1 MPDLDMDSLA
11 ESGVDGSELAQA
23 GLGPDSEILGTTDDA
38 DLRGYEDTTED
49 ELLRPYEDEQY
60 GQDYPDEVERAPAR
74 STKGQTAE
82 PIEEQQGY
90 PSPQQYEQEIERL
103 DAVNS
108 DLQQQLNTYAGVY
121 NMFSKVMPNIKAH
134 GVTLER
140 YVADLLWFDK
150 LIGENPVDAILFL
163 KERTPGLRWQHVQ
176 DAIPGFRQRMYE
188 RSLSTQM
195 ERKMEAMQTQQ
206 YTQQA
211 DAQVQADAD
220 YISKFFNQR
229 SNNGL
234 ARYPGWQ
241 RLIPIMKALA
251 SPPYNIENLD
261 TLYRRASKAYN
272 DSARYDQGR
281 TARGNFAIKRRG
293 ANTKRRSPEDISRG
307 EYEQAEERIIAS
319 AINSINS
326 QRGVQR

>member
-23 GLGPDSEILGTTDDA
+23 GLGPDSEILGTTGDA

-49 ELLRPYEDEQY
+49 EMLRPYEDEQY
-60 GQDYPDEVERAPAR
+60 GEDYPDEEPVAPLPESPRGGRVA
-74 STKGQTAE
+74 
-82 PIEEQQGY
+82 EQQESY
-90 PSPQQYEQEIERL
+90 PSPDQYEQEIERL
-103 DAVNS
+103 DSVNN

-121 NMFSKVMPNIKAH
+121 NMFSKVLPNIKAH

-188 RSLSTQM
+188 RSLSAQM
-195 ERKMEAMQTQQ
+195 ERKMETMQNQQ
-206 YTQQA
+206 YAQQA

-220 YISKFFNQR
+220 YISQFFSQKAT
-229 SNNGL
+229 NGMP
-234 ARYPGWQ
+234 RYPGWQ

-272 DSARYDQGR
+272 DSARYDAGR
-281 TARGNFAIKRRG
+281 TARGNFSIKRRG